1 VDELYPIF
9 AMRAI
14 LTPLFIFTTLI
25 TWGQDFEH
33 PALQID
39 ELAMQQAYT
48 IWQSQEPASISN
60 EGMGV
65 AMTALY
71 INEARGN
78 RASIFSVQPGIWTE
92 PATWNCNCVPTLDD
106 DVFVDHV
113 VSMDSDVEFNSL
125 YVRWTGSLL
134 DLNDVTM
141 TFDGNF
147 VADVPVSLPGAI
159 LVANA
164 IAGNQIL
171 DVQLVCDELI
181 AKHRTTLTIKNTA
194 QVTGNL
200 GADDSTID
208 VHASGQLRLTENEN
222 GRATVMR
229 TNGGAVLGLVT
240 RHIVLPAVA
249 NRTTPIVQH
258 RVSLGLEGVSVSEL
272 VGDFPTVGFVGADV
286 EAGNA
291 NIAYWNADAFYNYQK
306 VGSADDILPVWEG
319 LYLSLAPGE
328 TYTLTYSGTMPSAE
342 VSMEVPAGAFSGL
355 FGNTTHGNYDLEQF
369 DAQMGED
376 GFGLRC
382 WNTNTLQWDIYVDG
396 LSTNGMGTTLQPSVA
411 CEYSPADAAVG
422 QAWSLN
428 ATNASPNGTFVTG
441 TKEVAG
447 SIIFAASNP
456 SGFAD
461 ECRAAIVE
469 GTSVEFDAAEDG
481 TNGTSPYSACDLY
494 LRDVDNTKN
503 GIVQLAFDREPMA
516 TFDLILAAN
525 APFDGDFTLDVTEM
539 NWPEGCVFI
548 QLNGESEAQPLE
560 VGELTQLVLSSSDNN
575 TYTVGTLYLVPPVR
589 AEVSSPG
596 CEGSGETLI
605 EVLPNGD
612 GPWTVAL
619 NDHQGNN
626 IDGVV
631 DAEGVGVMFAGL
643 ESGTYTYTVMSTG
656 SMTCGSTTGEHMVI
670 KPTKMT
676 FDMTVTND
684 CGEGG
689 EAVAEITSDGTD
701 LEYHWSDGQ
710 QGSVA
715 LGLEGGLYELIV
727 TDAFECKD
735 TVEVEILSA
744 PALSMLA
751 TDGTCDGITDSA
763 IELNS
768 DDDSATWD
776 VDIRDESGALVDF
789 AYNVPTPL
797 FFDMLVSGTYT
808 VEVQVL
814 GDYGCEPET
823 REATVTQP
831 VPMTLTVT
839 SDTQC
844 DEEALG
850 TATASLIG
858 GLGNVTYTWSDGSQG
873 QEATA
878 LTAGT
883 HTVTVTDEAGCEE
896 SAEVIVALTPHMEV
910 TPMNPGCE
918 GEGETGFAFSGQSD
932 VTWTIEVTDADGNHV
947 QTLTT
952 PGGEAEIAGL
962 ASGAYTVT
970 YSNDIEDGCPAKTL
984 EAELTEASNLVV
996 DATITPMECG
1006 DINTGAIDLTVHGGI
1021 GNVSVT
1027 WEHGTAGMSLT
1038 NLAGGQYYALV
1049 EDDNGCTKEVRV
1061 ELEETPTLEA
1071 RFDAPTGGLTDGNTG
1086 MTLAFTNTSEGNIT
1100 GQTWYFGD
1108 TDVPSYDFHA
1118 THTFEEAGAYDVF
1131 LNVWNDK
1138 CSHTVRK
1145 TVVVSQG
1152 DSNPMD
1158 DDLGTMV
1165 TSVMEGN
1172 LTEIHAPITTETGWM
1187 MDLGAAAPG
1196 MKIHV
1201 FDLTGRQ
1208 LCHPAAP
1215 DANGQIWVEG
1225 DQWPALVLLR
1235 LVHEP
1240 TNSIRTWKMVR

>member
-1 VDELYPIF
+1 
-9 AMRAI
+9 MRAI
-14 LTPLFIFTTLI
+14 LTPLFIFATLI

-39 ELAMQQAYT
+39 PAAMQEAYA
-48 IWQSQEPASISN
+48 IWQGQQEADLEA
-60 EGMGV
+60 EGP
-65 AMTALY
+65 TFTSTDSY
-71 INEARGN
+71 IMEARGD
-78 RASIFSVQPGIWTE
+78 RATITSVQRGIWSE
-92 PATWNCNCVPTLDD
+92 ANTWDCNCVPVAGDN
-106 DVFVDHV
+106 VIVAHE
-113 VSMDSDVEFNSL
+113 VSMVGDVEFNSIL
-125 YVRWTGSLL
+125 IQAAGELI
-134 DLNDVTM
+134 DLEGVTM

-147 VADVPVSLPGAI
+147 VAFGASQLTTTT
-159 LVANA
+159 LVAND
-164 IAGNQIL
+164 IAGAQML
-171 DVQLVCDELI
+171 DGAVTVSQLSVQN
-181 AKHRTTLTIKNTA
+181 RTTLS
-194 QVTGNL
+194 VTGRVTVEGNL
-200 GADDSTID
+200 DVDDSTVD
-208 VHASGQLRLTENEN
+208 VDALGELILTENED

-240 RHIVLPAVA
+240 RHIVLPAIA

-258 RVSLGLEGVSVSEL
+258 RVSLGLEGVAVSEL

-286 EAGNA
+286 ETGNS

-306 VGSADDILPVWEG
+306 VGSVDDVLPVWEG
-319 LYLSLAPGE
+319 LYLSLTPGE
-328 TYTLTYSGTMPSAE
+328 TYTLTYSGTMPDAE

-382 WNTNTLQWDIYVDG
+382 WNTNTLQWDIYVGG

-411 CEYSPADAAVG
+411 CEYSPTDAAVG
-422 QAWSLN
+422 QAWSLS
-428 ATNASPNGTFVTG
+428 ATDASPNGTFATS
-441 TKEVAG
+441 TKELAG
-447 SIIFAASNP
+447 SMTFAASNP

-469 GTSVEFDAAEDG
+469 GTSVQFDAVEDG

-494 LRDVDNTKN
+494 LRDADNTKN
-503 GIVQLAFDREPMA
+503 GIVQIDFVREPVA

-548 QLNGESEAQPLE
+548 QLNGEADAQPLE
-560 VGELTQLVLSSSDNN
+560 EGELMQVALSSSDNN

-596 CEGSGETLI
+596 CEGLGSTHI
-605 EVLPNGD
+605 EVLPTGD

-619 NDHQGNN
+619 SDQAGNN
-626 IDGVV
+626 MEGVV

-643 ESGTYTYTVMSTG
+643 ASGTYTYAVMSTG
-656 SMTCGSTTGEHMVI
+656 DMTCGSITGEHTVI
-670 KPTKMT
+670 RPTKMIV
-676 FDMTVTND
+676 DMTVTHD

-689 EAVAEITSDGTD
+689 AAVAEITSDGTD
-701 LEYHWSDGQ
+701 FEYQWSDGQ
-710 QGSVA
+710 QGPA
-715 LGLEGGLYELIV
+715 AAGLEGGTYELIV
-727 TDAFECKD
+727 TNAFACRD
-735 TVEVEILSA
+735 TVEVDILSA

-751 TDGTCDGITDSA
+751 TDGTCDGSTDSA

-768 DDDSATWD
+768 DDDTANWD
-776 VDIRDESGALVDF
+776 FTVRNANGDLVDF
-789 AYNVPTPL
+789 AYGVATPA
-797 FFDMLVSGTYT
+797 FFDVLVSGTYT
-808 VEVQVL
+808 VEAQIL

-823 REATVTQP
+823 REATVIQP
-831 VPMTLTVT
+831 VPMTLTAT
-839 SDTQC
+839 AETQC
-844 DEEALG
+844 GEDALG
-850 TATASLIG
+850 LATASLVG
-858 GLGNVTYTWSDGSQG
+858 GLGNVTYTWSNGTQG

-878 LTAGT
+878 LTAGSYM
-883 HTVTVTDEAGCEE
+883 VTVTDEAGCEE
-896 SAEVIVALTPHMEV
+896 SAEVTVALSPQMEV
-910 TPMNPGCE
+910 TPMNPGCD
-918 GEGETGFAFSGQSD
+918 GEGETGFAFNGQTD
-932 VTWTIEVTDADGNHV
+932 VTWTIEVADAEGNHV
-947 QTLTT
+947 ETLTT

-962 ASGAYTVT
+962 ASGTYTVT
-970 YSNDIEDGCPAKTL
+970 YGNNAGDGCPAKTL

-996 DATITPMECG
+996 DATTTPMECG
-1006 DINTGAIDLTVHGGI
+1006 DTNTGAIDLTVHGGI
-1021 GNVSVT
+1021 GDVNVT
-1027 WEHGTAGMSLT
+1027 WEHGATGTSLT
-1038 NLAGGQYYALV
+1038 DLAGGQYYALV

-1061 ELEETPTLEA
+1061 ELEETPTVEA

-1086 MTLAFTNTSEGNIT
+1086 MTLTFTNTSEGNIT

-1108 TDVPSYDFHA
+1108 TDTPSYDFHA

-1152 DSNPMD
+1152 DSSPID
-1158 DDLGTMV
+1158 DDLGTLV
-1165 TSVMEGN
+1165 TSVMEGD

-1187 MDLGAAAPG
+1187 MDLGAAAAG

-1208 LCHPAAP
+1208 LCNPVAP
-1215 DANGQIWVEG
+1215 NANGQIWVEG

-1240 TNSIRTWKMVR
+1240 TNSVRTWKMVR